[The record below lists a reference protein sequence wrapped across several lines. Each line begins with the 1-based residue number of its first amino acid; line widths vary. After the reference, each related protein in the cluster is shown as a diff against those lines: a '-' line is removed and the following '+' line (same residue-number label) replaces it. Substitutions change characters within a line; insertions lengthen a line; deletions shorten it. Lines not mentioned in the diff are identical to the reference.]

1 MSADFDNRLDSVGNL
16 NQIAHADKV
25 IIQGKAEALA
35 PPMMAPSTPENY
47 TLVGRDEQIREIK
60 AALIAGVPRAIAIQ
74 LAMGIGKT
82 ALACLLANDDELQ
95 ARYPDGILWA
105 NVGKAPD
112 IRAELRQWAV
122 ELCGPAA
129 MEPDAANEDFRTEA
143 YWKRVVTKALTRKR
157 ALLVID
163 DVWSLDNGQVFKVGG
178 NACAYLFTTRF
189 PKLAHQLSGK
199 VVTLG
204 TLDSRDGIALL
215 QQFAPEAVAADLA
228 AASLLVQRVDGLP
241 QALIPI
247 GCFLRDAASTG
258 QNRRIREA
266 IDKLE
271 NVDIL
276 FDLEQPPE
284 YAIDIPRSLRSVIEA
299 SYQWLGSSR
308 GSPDGELLR
317 RTVESLSILRPNP
330 SVFGE
335 ALATRIA
342 DATPETLNALCD
354 SGLIEARG
362 EQYTMH
368 RTFAEYLRGKIGQ
381 DRVRDLHLLATSFYR
396 EQLNELEE
404 EYQQEDSGYGQWY
417 RYENRAWG
425 DAKDEWLYHLSR
437 AGEYKTVETAFLR
450 AWFDGFW
457 WWGCFLEFHF
467 CDQLLLEWQ
476 QREIRPESREGL
488 RLLTRFKEI
497 YPKET
502 EDRYVGNWHE
512 VESVLGDV
520 RRRAD
525 LADEASMP
533 LHADARHLRGMTS
546 IFLAEARRF
555 GARDLVGAEA
565 FYRDALRQFIANH
578 DDWDT
583 AWVYYH
589 LADTLAEAGRYA
601 DASEL
606 CRQGL
611 TLGISEED
619 PEVQANVWRVL
630 GDIALATQQYDTC
643 AHAWQQCIEH
653 AYRFQVEPIA
663 PDPYTIRFY
672 AQIVDFVC
680 TRLVSLYGRVPAVA
694 VSLAVTLRQDWQ
706 CNQDNLDATQP
717 EDALR
722 QAALSNENLRSLAT
736 QLFPA
741 ILSAEQLGQ
750 RAEVYAAQ
758 VRATLAALRAAD
770 TPRQVLAP
778 GNQAASA

>member
-1 MSADFDNRLDSVGNL
+1 MPSNFDNRLERVGNL

-25 IIQGKAEALA
+25 IIQGETDELA

-47 TLVGRDEQIREIK
+47 TLVGRDDQIREIK
-60 AALIAGVPRAIAIQ
+60 AALIASAPRAIAIQ

-95 ARYPDGILWA
+95 ERFPDGILWA

-122 ELCGPAA
+122 ELSGPAA

-143 YWKRVVTKALTRKR
+143 YWKRVVTKALSRKR

-189 PKLAHQLSGK
+189 PKLAYQLGGK

-204 TLDSRDGIALL
+204 TLNSSDGIALL
-215 QQFAPEAVAADLA
+215 QQFAPDAVAADLA
-228 AASLLVQRVDGLP
+228 AARLLVKRVDGLP

-247 GCFLRDAASTG
+247 GCFLRDASSTG

-284 YAIDIPRSLRSVIEA
+284 YAKDIPRSLRSVIEA
-299 SYQWLGSSR
+299 SYRWLGSSQD
-308 GSPDGELLR
+308 SPDGDLLR
-317 RTVESLSILRPNP
+317 EIVESLSILRPNP

-335 ALATRIA
+335 ALAARIA
-342 DATPETLNALCD
+342 GATPETLNALCD

-362 EQYTMH
+362 ECYTMH

-381 DRVRDLHLLATSFYR
+381 DRVRALHLLATSFYR

-488 RLLTRFKEI
+488 RLLMRFKEA

-502 EDRYVGNWHE
+502 EDRYAGNWTE
-512 VESVLGDV
+512 VESVLRDV

-525 LADEASMP
+525 LDEEVNMP

-555 GARDLVGAEA
+555 GARDTVGAEA

-589 LADTLAEAGRYA
+589 LADMLTEAGRYA
-601 DASEL
+601 DASER
-606 CRQGL
+606 CRSGL
-611 TLGISEED
+611 TLGIAEED
-619 PEVQANVWRVL
+619 PEVQANIWRVQ
-630 GDIALATQQYDTC
+630 GDIALAMQQYDEC
-643 AHAWQQCIEH
+643 AQAWKQCIEH

-672 AQIVDFVC
+672 AQMADLLC
-680 TRLVSLYGRVPAVA
+680 SRLAALYLNAPAPA
-694 VSLAVTLRQDWQ
+694 LSLALALQRTWQ
-706 CNQDNLDATQP
+706 CKMDNARSVEL
-717 EDALR
+717 E
-722 QAALSNENLRSLAT
+722 AAMRAGELLGLAA

-741 ILSAEQLGQ
+741 PLAAERLGQ
-750 RAEVYAAQ
+750 CGEAYAAEV
-758 VRATLAALRAAD
+758 RTRLAALRAAD
-770 TPRQVLAP
+770 ASVSIAIS
-778 GNQAASA
+778 GNEAASA